1 MNSFFDISRRIPKN
15 PLQNIIL
22 LIIVAGGGIG
32 FRILME
38 EGVLDAAWSKV
49 LFLVVLLIVFLILFM
64 VEHKNLSGK
73 TGPGFTKKEL
83 GVYLRVNYLITC
95 LAFVIFTL
103 ILFLF

>member
-15 PLQNIIL
+15 PLRNIVL
-22 LIIVAGGGIG
+22 LVIVAGGGIG
-32 FRILME
+32 FRLLME
-38 EGVLDAAWSKV
+38 EGVLDAAWSKA
-49 LFLVVLLIVFLILFM
+49 LFLVFLLVVFLILFM

>member
-22 LIIVAGGGIG
+22 LIVVAGGGIG
-32 FRILME
+32 FRLLME

-73 TGPGFTKKEL
+73 TGLGLTKKEL
-83 GVYLRVNYLITC
+83 GLYLRVNYLITC

-103 ILFLF
+103 LLFLF

>member
-1 MNSFFDISRRIPKN
+1 MNIFFDISKKIPEN
-15 PLQNIIL
+15 PLRNIIL
-22 LIIVAGGGIG
+22 LIVVAGGGIG
-32 FRILME
+32 FRLLME
-38 EGVLDAAWSKV
+38 EGVLDAAWSKA
-49 LFLVVLLIVFLILFM
+49 LFLAILLIVFLILFM